1 MKSFLGNE
9 YVTKND
15 KIYGFNIMGI
25 VKCSTKDDVKAAF
38 GEPDYVETIIGEF
51 TDSKDQNFIP

>member
-1 MKSFLGNE
+1 
-9 YVTKND
+9 
-15 KIYGFNIMGI
+15 MGI